1 MHHVHSSVAR
11 CGEPRIRL
19 MDEANTS
26 ITLGIGITD
35 RPTTIGR
42 AVIDDDHLQRHIGL
56 AEDRVEAL
64 LEVGRYVV
72 DGDYDREKRR
82 G

>member
-1 MHHVHSSVAR
+1 MHYIHSGIAR
-11 CGEPRIRL
+11 CGEPCIRL

-42 AVIDDDHLQRHIGL
+42 AVIDDDHLQCRIGL
-56 AEDRVEAL
+56 AEDRVEAR
-64 LEVGRYVV
+64 LEVGRYVI
-72 DGDYDREKRR
+72 DGDYDR
-82 G
+82 

>member
-1 MHHVHSSVAR
+1 
-11 CGEPRIRL
+11 
-19 MDEANTS
+19 MDETDTS
-26 ITLGIGITD
+26 ITLGIGITY

-42 AVIDDDHLQRHIGL
+42 AVIDDDHLQRRVGL

-64 LEVGRYVV
+64 IEVGCYVI
-72 DGDYDREKRR
+72 DGDYDREKRC

>member
-1 MHHVHSSVAR
+1 
-11 CGEPRIRL
+11 

-42 AVIDDDHLQRHIGL
+42 AVIDNDHLQRRIGL

-72 DGDYDREKRR
+72 DGDYDQRSGVGRLIE
-82 G
+82 

>member
-1 MHHVHSSVAR
+1 MHYIHSSVAR
-11 CGEPRIRL
+11 CGEPRIHL
-19 MDEANTS
+19 MDETDTGIA
-26 ITLGIGITD
+26 LGIGITD
-35 RPTTIGR
+35 PPTTIGR
-42 AVIDDDHLQRHIGL
+42 AVIDDDHLQCRVGL

>member
-1 MHHVHSSVAR
+1 
-11 CGEPRIRL
+11 
-19 MDEANTS
+19 MDETDTS

-42 AVIDDDHLQRHIGL
+42 AVIDDDHLQCRIGL
-56 AEDRVEAL
+56 AEDRVEAQ